1 MTDLSEPD
9 PIAADRRRD
18 RRRRKLPPRAV
29 CAVCGEVDID
39 VLEIQHALGRAASKD
54 ATVVLCRNCHARQT
68 ARQHDHKAVPPP
80 GGDRGAPRSFPER
93 LAAILS
99 SIGVF
104 LHALAHALI
113 EYAAQLRVL
122 VRQMDQAVTDWR
134 GLPAAK

>member
-1 MTDLSEPD
+1 MTDLCEPD

-18 RRRRKLPPRAV
+18 RRRRKLPPGAV
-29 CAVCGEVDID
+29 CAVCGEADID
-39 VLEIQHALGRAASKD
+39 VLEVHHAMGRAASKE

-80 GGDRGAPRSFPER
+80 GGDRDLARSFPER

-99 SIGVF
+99 SIGSF

-122 VRQMDQAVTDWR
+122 VRQMDQAVPDWR
-134 GLPAAK
+134 GLPAAQ